1 MANKK
6 GLVQQVA
13 DSIYQMI
20 LTEKKYNPGDRLPGE
35 NILAA
40 QLNVGR
46 STLREAI
53 RILVSQGI
61 LVVYR
66 GKGTFINME
75 ITAFQNLGLESM
87 ERIRVRLKDLYETRL
102 LFEPDIAALACRRAT
117 DEDMNNILSIGKS
130 VEDAI
135 LAGHDRT
142 KLDQK
147 FHGAIVK
154 ASHNDFLQ
162 QLLPLI
168 EKGVRDSITLNNGC
182 HLPSEDILAK
192 DTLTD
197 HALIMEFIKA
207 RDASGAKNAMSI
219 HLHHAITHLSLN
231 IGEEPIF

>member
-1 MANKK
+1 
-6 GLVQQVA
+6 
-13 DSIYQMI
+13 
-20 LTEKKYNPGDRLPGE
+20 
-35 NILAA
+35 
-40 QLNVGR
+40 
-46 STLREAI
+46 
-53 RILVSQGI
+53 
-61 LVVYR
+61 
-66 GKGTFINME
+66 
-75 ITAFQNLGLESM
+75 M

-117 DEDMNNILSIGKS
+117 DEDMDNILSIGKS

-192 DTLTD
+192 DTLRD
-197 HALIMEFIKA
+197 HALIMEFLKA